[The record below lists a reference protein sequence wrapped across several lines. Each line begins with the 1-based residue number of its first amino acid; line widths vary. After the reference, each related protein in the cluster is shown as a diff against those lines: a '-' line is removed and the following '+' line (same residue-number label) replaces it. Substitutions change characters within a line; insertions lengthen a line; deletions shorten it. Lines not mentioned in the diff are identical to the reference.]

1 MTGSSSPRQLPARY
15 AQPVREL
22 TRPGSKARPGPELCA
37 KARNQ
42 TRQMACSKSP
52 LFLKPGKDLVIRKTY
67 PPATRHRRRKSEP
80 SAQHGQ
86 PDCGD
91 PRSAGRRS
99 SATGGEGAGGTA
111 EKEQGRGQEK
121 EEEKEAKSQSGR
133 AARASGE
140 SSLSPEL
147 LASGALILS
156 RGLAERSVA
165 HRSSEAEI

>member
-1 MTGSSSPRQLPARY
+1 MTGSSSPSQLPARY

-42 TRQMACSKSP
+42 TRQTACSKSP
-52 LFLKPGKDLVIRKTY
+52 LFLKPGKDLFIRKTY

-111 EKEQGRGQEK
+111 EKEQGRGQE

-140 SSLSPEL
+140 SGLSPEQ

-165 HRSSEAEI
+165 HGSSEAEI